1 MNKSIYIPVVAVA
14 VCILLTQSI
23 AFAVSDENNYTLNYI
38 ALFTIGLQWIF
49 FIHAGGFFGNERTE
63 KFYDLMGSVTFIS
76 TTIINSIFS
85 KDYSKRIELLNLL
98 VIFWTIRLGAFLFTR
113 IKNNKGIDSRFT
125 DIKKNNYRFLMT
137 WTLQGVWVFM
147 SILPLLII
155 TQKERNVQFKVLDYI
170 GSILF
175 ICGFTCETIAD
186 YQKLKFRSESKNKD
200 KFMKTGLWKYSRHP
214 NYFGEILLW
223 FAFSL
228 IGFSGS
234 HSLGVFLTPVFVAL
248 LLIFVSGIPLLE
260 QSADVKFGN
269 NDEYKTYK
277 SSTPVLIPF
286 FGRAGDAMF

>member
-1 MNKSIYIPVVAVA
+1 MNKSVWGPVAVIA

-23 AFAVSDENNYTLNYI
+23 AFSVSDENNFTLNYI

-63 KFYDLMGSVTFIS
+63 KFYDLMGSITFIS

-137 WTLQGVWVFM
+137 WTLQGVWVFL

-155 TQKERNVQFKVLDYI
+155 TQKERNVNFKVLDYI

-175 ICGFTCETIAD
+175 ICGFTFETIAD

-200 KFMKTGLWKYSRHP
+200 KFIKSGLWKYSRHP

-223 FAFSL
+223 FSFAL
-228 IGFSGS
+228 IGYSGS
-234 HSLGVFLTPVFVAL
+234 HSLGVFISPVFVAL

-260 QSADVKFGN
+260 KAADVKFGN
-269 NDEYKTYK
+269 NDDYKTYK
-277 SSTPVLIPF
+277 TSTPVLIPF